1 MSHATLIATANREKG
16 SRSARRLRLAGSI
29 PAVVYGEGVEPLPIA
44 VEAKSFRT
52 AVSGEQGINSLIEL
66 DADGKKFLVMARDIQ
81 RHPVRGT
88 VAHVDFQVV
97 DPNQPVV
104 VEVPLHMV
112 GDAVEV
118 RHADWEVDQQMFS
131 IEVRSRPDQ
140 IPTHVDVDISDLK
153 VGGTIRVEELDFAQ
167 GCRARRRPDRLGR
180 DVSSR
185 SHHGPREGGRGDRN
199 RGIVRRGA
207 AALSR
212 PRPTRE
218 CEHPGHP
225 RTGQPRS

>member
-1 MSHATLIATANREKG
+1 MTHATLHATATRDKG
-16 SRSARRLRLAGSI
+16 SRNSRRLRAAGSI

-88 VAHVDFQVV
+88 VAHIDFQVV
-97 DPNQPVV
+97 DPNQAVV
-104 VEVPLHMV
+104 VEVPLHII

-131 IEVRSRPDQ
+131 IEVRTRPDE
-140 IPTHVDVDISDLK
+140 IPTHIDVDISDLK
-153 VGGTIRVEELDFAQ
+153 VGGTIRVEELTLPKGVEPAGD
-167 GCRARRRPDRLGR
+167 PT
-180 DVSSR
+180 VS
-185 SHHGPREGGRGDRN
+185 
-199 RGIVRRGA
+199 VVT
-207 AALSR
+207 SR
-212 PRPTRE
+212 P
-218 CEHPGHP
+218 G
-225 RTGQPRS
+225 RTATVVKSAVETDVAE